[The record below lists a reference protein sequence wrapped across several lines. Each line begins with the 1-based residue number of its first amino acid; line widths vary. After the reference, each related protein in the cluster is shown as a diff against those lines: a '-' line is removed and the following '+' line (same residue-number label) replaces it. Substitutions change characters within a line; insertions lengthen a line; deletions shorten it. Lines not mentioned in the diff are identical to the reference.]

1 MSVFDTDG
9 LFTLL
14 DIVNA
19 VNLCVSMTGDKL
31 AFDVDIEILINND
44 LLFTALSNSFVSFI
58 DDAII
63 LGEVK

>member
-1 MSVFDTDG
+1 
-9 LFTLL
+9 
-14 DIVNA
+14 
-19 VNLCVSMTGDKL
+19 MTGDKL